1 MRAGT
6 HIVAGVAVGYVIGV
20 AAAWTPLSIAALG
33 ALGGL
38 CAMVPDIDHPQSAIR
53 RKTGALG
60 TAAAF
65 WMNHRGITH
74 TLLAAA
80 VFALV
85 CALIAR
91 PEVAAA
97 MAGGYLSHLIL
108 DACTPSGV
116 PFLGPLSW
124 RRFHLLP
131 GGMRVRTGSFAEKG
145 VLLTFVVVLFWSSW
159 NGYGAQPIQDR
170 LEPSVIIESAI
181 ESAISHK

>member
-1 MRAGT
+1 VKAGT
-6 HIVAGVAVGYVIGV
+6 HIVAGVTVGYLVGV
-20 AAAWTPLSIAALG
+20 SAGWTPLSVAALG

-38 CAMVPDIDHPQSAIR
+38 CAMLPDIDHPQSAIR

-97 MAGGYLSHLIL
+97 MAGGYLSHLLL

-124 RRFHLLP
+124 RRVNLLP
-131 GGMRVRTGSFAEKG
+131 AALRVRTGSFAEKG
-145 VLLTFVVVLFWSSW
+145 VLLVLTGALFLSVW
-159 NGYGAQPIQDR
+159 NR
-170 LEPSVIIESAI
+170 F
-181 ESAISHK
+181 